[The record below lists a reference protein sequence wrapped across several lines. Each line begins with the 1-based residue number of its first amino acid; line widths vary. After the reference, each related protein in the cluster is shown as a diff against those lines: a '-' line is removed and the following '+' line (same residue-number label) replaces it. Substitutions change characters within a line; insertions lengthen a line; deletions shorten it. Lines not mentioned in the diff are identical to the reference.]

1 MPEGVSAA
9 RAAILDRIRSANSA
23 TDPGVCREEYET
35 IARTYQQSAT
45 MDRAAILKTFAE
57 RLREY
62 DARVHSATSVTVGTT
77 IGEVFGTRGQ
87 RSVVVV
93 AKGFPQQWIPDSL
106 SWKPEADADIEV
118 LNNTEGAIV
127 TCEIA
132 IAHTGTIVL
141 RGSRKMTLLPDR
153 LLCVVGEDQVVET
166 VPEAIAHLQPF
177 AADPLTFISGPSATA
192 DIEMTRIRGVHGP
205 RFLEVVLVEN

>member
-1 MPEGVSAA
+1 MPEGATTT
-9 RAAILDRIRSANSA
+9 RTAILDRIRAANSA
-23 TDPGVCREEYET
+23 MDTGTCREEYET
-35 IARTYQQSAT
+35 IARTYQQSAK
-45 MDRAAILKTFAE
+45 MDRASILKLFAE
-57 RLREY
+57 RLRGY
-62 DARVHSATSVTVGTT
+62 DARVHQATSATVGTT
-77 IGEVFGTRGQ
+77 IGGVFSAQGQ
-87 RSVVVV
+87 RSVVV
-93 AKGFPQQWIPDSL
+93 ANGFPQQWLPESL
-106 SWKPEADADIEV
+106 RWKLEADADIEV

-141 RGSRKMTLLPDR
+141 RGSRKVTLLPDC
-153 LLCVVGEDQVVET
+153 LVCLVGEDQVVET

>member
-1 MPEGVSAA
+1 MPEGATTT
-9 RAAILDRIRSANSA
+9 RTAILDRIRAANSA
-23 TDPGVCREEYET
+23 ADAGICREEYET
-35 IARTYQQSAT
+35 IARTYQQLAK
-45 MDRAAILKTFAE
+45 MDRASILKTFAE

-62 DARVHSATSVTVGTT
+62 DARVHKATSATIGAA
-77 IGEVFGTRGQ
+77 IGEVLDMRGQ
-87 RSVVVV
+87 RSVVVTN
-93 AKGFPQQWIPDSL
+93 GFPKEWLPESL
-106 SWKPEADADIEV
+106 LWKPEAAADIEL
-118 LNNTEGAIV
+118 LNNAEGAIAS
-127 TCEIA
+127 CEIA

-141 RGSRKMTLLPDR
+141 RGSRKMTLLPDF

>member
-1 MPEGVSAA
+1 MAESVSAA
-9 RAAILDRIRSANSA
+9 RTAILGRIRAANSA
-23 TDPGVCREEYET
+23 IDATDCRAEYEAIT
-35 IARTYQQSAT
+35 RTYQQSAR
-45 MDRAAILKTFAE
+45 MDRASILNTFAE

-62 DARVHSATSVTVGTT
+62 DARVHKATSATVGGT
-77 IGEVFGTRGQ
+77 IGELFQARGQ
-87 RSVVVV
+87 RSIVV
-93 AKGFPQQWIPDSL
+93 ANGFLQQWLPESL
-106 SWKPEADADIEV
+106 RWTPESAADIET
-118 LNNTEGAIV
+118 LNTTEAAIA

-141 RGSRKMTLLPDR
+141 KGSRKATLLPDF

-177 AADPLTFISGPSATA
+177 AADPLTFVSGPSATA
-192 DIEMTRIRGVHGP
+192 DIEMTRVRGVHGP